1 MARKTLS
8 FCLIIAS
15 TIFGACQNAE
25 PKQQQPPVQS
35 SAPQPAQSVVSIPL
49 STPGPASSPAAG
61 ANGANADKVP
71 EMMKRAMTKEEMEK
85 ALQAM
90 PPEVR
95 KRIQG
100 LAPAPPNAVPT
111 AAPKKKQ

>member
-1 MARKTLS
+1 MERKTLS

-35 SAPQPAQSVVSIPL
+35 STPQPAQSVVSIPL
-49 STPGPASSPAAG
+49 STPGPASSPAA
-61 ANGANADKVP
+61 GANADKVP

>member
-8 FCLIIAS
+8 FCLIIAA

-49 STPGPASSPAAG
+49 STPGPASSPAA
-61 ANGANADKVP
+61 GANADKVP

>member
-15 TIFGACQNAE
+15 TIFGAWQNAE
-25 PKQQQPPVQS
+25 PKQQQPLVQS

-49 STPGPASSPAAG
+49 STPGPASSPAA
-61 ANGANADKVP
+61 GANADKVP